1 MVLLPVPADRDK
13 EGQPESRRRCD
24 CDFGVLIM
32 SQSSEWDSYATD
44 GGQTFYYNRTTG
56 ETVWQLPAGV
66 SPANF
71 YNAR

>member
-1 MVLLPVPADRDK
+1 
-13 EGQPESRRRCD
+13 
-24 CDFGVLIM
+24 M